1 MLLSAAAF
9 PWLNVIDFG
18 AMAHTLRHARA
29 GQHPVELCRTP
40 PAMASLVSGFCM
52 SYHRPAV
59 YAWNCTHLPCAVLRH
74 AASATADCTVA
85 RAFRYRCRFHA
96 TLAAMRPGVAVVMD
110 GRFTVDAAAF
120 YNEVQ
125 LRRGITPPPSRGGGV
140 LTEPM
145 PHVGRAADRPPPP
158 PSPRSWSDFVRRR
171 RRGSFICMA
180 RPRRACRKRLTSVCC
195 SASTGRSATTGVCT
209 PRRRMRF
216 CTAHWNVSWS
226 LPTMS
231 LVCA

>member
-1 MLLSAAAF
+1 MLLSAAAAF

-110 GRFTVDAAAF
+110 GRFTVDATAF

-125 LRRGITPPPSRGGGV
+125 LRR
-140 LTEPM
+140 E
-145 PHVGRAADRPPPP
+145 
-158 PSPRSWSDFVRRR
+158 
-171 RRGSFICMA
+171 
-180 RPRRACRKRLTSVCC
+180 
-195 SASTGRSATTGVCT
+195 
-209 PRRRMRF
+209 
-216 CTAHWNVSWS
+216 S
-226 LPTMS
+226 LPRQP
-231 LVCA
+231 VAVGC